1 MAREEFAGYL
11 GILKRCVQST
21 ARAKA
26 ASADVASP
34 PGEHA
39 SDGLLPLHKRQGAGS
54 LMLTGQPII
63 EHVYVQKGRMTGV
76 PRCWQKRSPHS

>member
-11 GILKRCVQST
+11 GILKRCVLST
-21 ARAKA
+21 ARAEA
-26 ASADVASP
+26 ANANLTSP

-39 SDGLLPLHKRQGAGS
+39 GDGLLPLHERQGAGS
-54 LMLTGQPII
+54 LMLTGQLMSK
-63 EHVYVQKGRMTGV
+63 HLYVQKGQMTGV